1 MWFTFLPKAS
11 NLNPNTKQL
20 YEWDRDH
27 YWHSFTPM
35 AGYEPMVIARAE
47 GSTLYDTA
55 GRGYLDAASSMWCAA
70 LGHNHP
76 RVNAAIQAQL
86 GKVAHCTSLGMGA
99 DVAVRL
105 AKRLA
110 DLAPGNLQH
119 VFFSSDGSSAIEI
132 AMKQA
137 LQYWQQAETPP
148 PGKTR
153 LKKTKYLSFDM
164 AYHGDTIGATAVGG
178 IGRYHEV
185 FGPVLCEVIR
195 VTPPDSR
202 RAASVSDR
210 SKAEVSGNTP
220 GASASGS
227 PATCGL
233 APSQGEGEVA
243 QALARV
249 EAVFKEHANELAAV
263 IIEPLVQCAAGML
276 MHPPGFLAGLRT
288 LCDEYDVLL
297 IADEV
302 AVGFGR
308 TGKLFACNHEDVTPD
323 FLCLGK
329 HLTAG
334 YLPMAATITTPRIY
348 QTFLNRTAD
357 EDRTFWHGHTYSG
370 NALAAA
376 AAMATLDEFEE
387 NVFDALPAK
396 IAYLGERWCDLSAH
410 PAVRH
415 SRQRGMLAAFNLE
428 TNADFLSEDALGRR
442 MARYAMDNGVWLRA
456 KPDLVYLTPPL
467 NVSID
472 DLDRMCDVV
481 ATGLALTQ

>member
-1 MWFTFLPKAS
+1 MQNELHD
-11 NLNPNTKQL
+11 
-20 YEWDRDH
+20 WDRDH

-35 AGYEPMVIARAE
+35 AGYEPLVIARGE
-47 GSTLYDTA
+47 GSTLYDTE
-55 GRGYLDAASSMWCAA
+55 GHGYLDAASSMWCAA

-76 RVNAAIQAQL
+76 RVNTAIQEQL
-86 GKVAHCTSLGMGA
+86 GKLAHCTSLGMGA

-110 DLAPGNLQH
+110 DLAPGDLQH
-119 VFFSSDGSSAIEI
+119 VFYSSDGSSAIEI

-137 LQYWQQAETPP
+137 LQYWQQADTPRP
-148 PGKTR
+148 E
-153 LKKTKYLSFDM
+153 KTKYLAFGE

-185 FGPVLCEVIR
+185 FGPLLCEVIR
-195 VTPPDSR
+195 VPAPDSR
-202 RAASVSDR
+202 RAVSVRAR
-210 SKAEVSGNTP
+210 SGGANGDATP
-220 GASASGS
+220 GADAYGS
-227 PATCGL
+227 L
-233 APSQGEGEVA
+233 S
-243 QALARV
+243 LV
-249 EAVFKEHANELAAV
+249 EATLEEHADELAAV

-276 MHPPGFLAGLRT
+276 MHTPGFLAGLRS
-288 LCDEYDVLL
+288 LCDEHDVLL

-302 AVGFGR
+302 AVGLGR

-334 YLPMAATITTPRIY
+334 YLPMAATITTPRVY
-348 QTFLNRTAD
+348 DAFLNRTSD

-387 NVFDALPAK
+387 HVFAELPAK
-396 IAYLGERWCDLSAH
+396 IAHLGERWCDLSAH

-415 SRQRGMLAAFNLE
+415 SRQRGMIAAFNL
-428 TNADFLSEDALGRR
+428 AGSLDGGSGDFLDENTLGRR
-442 MARYAMDNGVWLRA
+442 MARHAMENGVWLRA

-481 ATGLALTQ
+481 ASGLQLATEDARGYTETA

>member
-1 MWFTFLPKAS
+1 MQPTID
-11 NLNPNTKQL
+11 QL
-20 YEWDRDH
+20 HEWDRDH

-35 AGYEPMVIARAE
+35 AGYESLVIARAE
-47 GSTLYDTA
+47 GSTLYDTE

-76 RVNAAIQAQL
+76 RVNAAIQEQL

-105 AKRLA
+105 AKRLT
-110 DLAPGNLQH
+110 DLAPGDLQH

-137 LQYWQQAETPP
+137 LQYWQQADTPRP
-148 PGKTR
+148 
-153 LKKTKYLSFDM
+153 KKTKYLSFNM

-195 VTPPDSR
+195 VAPPDTR
-202 RAASVSDR
+202 RAGSVSDR
-210 SKAEVSGNTP
+210 RGNTVRGATP
-220 GASASGS
+220 GPDTTSEIDGS
-227 PATCGL
+227 L
-233 APSQGEGEVA
+233 Q
-243 QALARV
+243 LV
-249 EAVFKEHANELAAV
+249 EAALKEHADELAAV

-276 MHPPGFLAGLRT
+276 MHPPGFLAGLRK
-288 LCDEYDVLL
+288 LCDKHDVLL

-334 YLPMAATITTPRIY
+334 YLPMAATITTPRVY
-348 QTFLNRTAD
+348 EAFLNRSAD

-387 NVFDALPAK
+387 HVFDELPAK
-396 IAYLGERWCDLSAH
+396 IAHLGERWCDLSTH

-415 SRQRGMLAAFNLE
+415 SRQRGLLAAFNLE
-428 TNADFLSEDALGRR
+428 AEGGFLDENTLGRR
-442 MARYAMDNGVWLRA
+442 MARHAMDNGVWLRA

-481 ATGLALTQ
+481 ASGLELATGDARG